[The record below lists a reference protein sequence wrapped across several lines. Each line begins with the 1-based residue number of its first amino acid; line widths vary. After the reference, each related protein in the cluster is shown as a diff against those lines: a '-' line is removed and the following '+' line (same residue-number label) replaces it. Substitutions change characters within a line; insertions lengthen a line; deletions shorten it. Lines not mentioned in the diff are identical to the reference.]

1 MLTRTA
7 LALMWLLHF
16 LPLTLLARTGEL
28 LGLLMMGLARERRN
42 VVRINLELCFPN
54 LSKTRRRR
62 LGRAHFRAFGRALA
76 ETSIA
81 WWSGVERVRALA
93 TVEGKQ
99 HFDEANRA
107 GPVIVLAP
115 HFVGV
120 EILAI
125 RLSIEENAQS
135 MYSHQKNAVFD
146 RFLVSRRTRFRPIR
160 LASRQ
165 DGIKP
170 VVRGLKARLP
180 LFFLPDMDFGPRDA
194 MFIPFFGVPA
204 ATIDAVPRLAA
215 LTGAA
220 VVPVLIEQKRA
231 GRGNRIRF
239 LPAWKNYP
247 SRDFPADTLRM
258 NQFIEDCVKAAPE
271 QYYWVHKRFKTRPPG
286 AKRIY

>member
-1 MLTRTA
+1 MLTRIA

-16 LPLTLLARTGEL
+16 LPPRLLANTGEV
-28 LGLLMMGLARERRN
+28 LGLFMMGLARERRN
-42 VVRINLELCFPN
+42 VVRINLELCFPD
-54 LSKTRRRR
+54 LTKAQRKR
-62 LGRAHFRAFGRALA
+62 LARAHFRAFGRALA
-76 ETSIA
+76 ETTIA
-81 WWSGVERVRALA
+81 WWSDVDRVRALA

-99 HFDEANRA
+99 HFDAAKRA

-135 MYSHQKNAVFD
+135 MYSHQKNPVFD

-194 MFIPFFGVPA
+194 IFVPFFGVPA

-220 VVPVLIEQKRA
+220 VVPVLIEQRPA
-231 GRGNRIRF
+231 GEGYLIRF
-239 LPAWKNYP
+239 LPAWENYP
-247 SRDFPADTLRM
+247 TREFPADTLRM
-258 NQFIEDCVKAAPE
+258 NQFVEDCVRAIPE

-286 AKRIY
+286 EKRIY

>member
-1 MLTRTA
+1 MVTRAA

-16 LPLTLLARTGEL
+16 LPQSLLARAGEIF
-28 LGLLMMGLARERRN
+28 GLLFMGLARERRD
-42 VVRINLELCFPN
+42 VVRINLELCFPE
-54 LSKTRRRR
+54 LSRRERRR
-62 LGRAHFRAFGRALA
+62 LARAHFRAFGRALA
-76 ETSIA
+76 ETTIA
-81 WWSGVERVRALA
+81 WWSNAGRVRALA
-93 TVEGKQ
+93 TIEGKE
-99 HFDEANRA
+99 HFDAANRA

-135 MYSHQKNAVFD
+135 MYSHQKNEVFD

-165 DGIKP
+165 DGIKR

-194 MFIPFFGVPA
+194 IFVPFFGVLA
-204 ATIDAVPRLAA
+204 ATVDAVPRLAA

-220 VVPVLIEQKRA
+220 VVPVLIEQKPP
-231 GRGNRIRF
+231 GQGYVIRF
-239 LPAWKNYP
+239 LPPWQDYPGKNF
-247 SRDFPADTLRM
+247 RADTERM
-258 NQFIEDCVKAAPE
+258 NKFIEDCVKATPE

-286 AKRIY
+286 EKRIY

>member
-1 MLTRTA
+1 MLTRIG

-16 LPLTLLARTGEL
+16 LPRRLLARVGNL
-28 LGLLMMGLARERRN
+28 LGLMFMALARERRN
-42 VVRINLELCFPN
+42 VVRINLELCFPQ
-54 LSKTRRRR
+54 LSVSELKRLRRS
-62 LGRAHFRAFGRALA
+62 HFRSFGRALA
-76 ETSIA
+76 ETTIA
-81 WWSGVERVRALA
+81 WWSRADRVRALA
-93 TVEGKQ
+93 SIEGKR
-99 HFDEANRA
+99 HFDQANRA
-107 GPVIVLAP
+107 GPVILLAP

-125 RLSIEENAQS
+125 RLSLEENAQS
-135 MYSHQKNAVFD
+135 MYAQQKDKVFE

-165 DGIKP
+165 DGIKQ

-194 MFIPFFGVPA
+194 IFVPFFGVQA

-220 VVPVLIEQKRA
+220 VLPVVIEQKA
-231 GRGNRIRF
+231 PGQAYAIRF
-239 LPAWKNYP
+239 LPPWDNYP
-247 SRDFPADTLRM
+247 TRDFRADTRRM
-258 NQFIEDCVKAAPE
+258 NAFIEECVQAAPE

-286 AKRIY
+286 EERFY

>member
-1 MLTRTA
+1 MLTRIT

-16 LPLTLLARTGEL
+16 LPPRLLAVTGEG

-42 VVRINLELCFPN
+42 VVRINLELCFPD
-54 LSKTRRRR
+54 LTKAQQIR
-62 LGRAHFRAFGRALA
+62 LARAHFRAFGRALA
-76 ETSIA
+76 ETTIA
-81 WWSGVERVRALA
+81 WWSNAERVRALA
-93 TVEGKQ
+93 TVEGKE
-99 HFDEANRA
+99 HFDAANRA

-135 MYSHQKNAVFD
+135 MYSHQKNPVFD

-170 VVRGLKARLP
+170 VVRRLKARLP

-194 MFIPFFGVPA
+194 IFVPFFGVPA
-204 ATIDAVPRLAA
+204 ATVDAVPRLAA

-220 VVPVLIEQKRA
+220 VVPVLIEQRPT
-231 GRGNRIRF
+231 GHGYRIRF
-239 LPAWKNYP
+239 LPAWENYP
-247 SRDFPADTLRM
+247 TRDFPADTLRM
-258 NQFIEDCVKAAPE
+258 NQFIEDCIRAAPE

-286 AKRIY
+286 EKRIY